1 MEQAKEIL
9 VFTKEQSKIT
19 SRLKRNEDPYL
30 VENCADQEEA
40 LMRMSFYAVQGNF
53 NALIDIQYIS
63 KKIVIGSHK
72 KAVWSATAVPIT
84 VDPSTIRDYD

>member
-40 LMRMSFYAVQGNF
+40 VMRMSFYAVQGNF
-53 NALIDIQYIS
+53 NALIDIQFIS
-63 KKIVIGSHK
+63 KKIIVGSHK
-72 KAVWSATAVPIT
+72 KVVWSATAMPIT
-84 VDPSTIRDYD
+84 VDPSSIRDYE